1 MSAEINDDA
10 IEGTPE
16 PLNPHQ
22 EYIARL
28 VEIRDRNTATRDA
41 VNEMRERL
49 RNR

>member
-1 MSAEINDDA
+1 MSAEINDNA
-10 IEGTPE
+10 IEDAPE

-22 EYIARL
+22 EYISRL

-41 VNEMRERL
+41 VNAMREHI

>member
-1 MSAEINDDA
+1 MSSEINDDA

-41 VNEMRERL
+41 VNAMRERI

>member
-1 MSAEINDDA
+1 MSNQIDDNA
-10 IEGTPE
+10 IEDVPE

-28 VEIRDRNTATRDA
+28 VEIRNRNTATRDA
-41 VNEMRERL
+41 VNAIREQI

>member
-1 MSAEINDDA
+1 MSDQINDNA

-16 PLNPHQ
+16 PLNPHA
-22 EYIARL
+22 EYISRL

-41 VNEMRERL
+41 VNAMREHI